1 VLAQRAIPASKD
13 ARDARPMA
21 ANADIPFADESP
33 IALLFAPCR
42 RRSIAAT
49 TTTRAIERPALD
61 DVRLADVECRPD
73 NTAMAIITGSLVL
86 PVEVSP
92 AGIVVTAR
100 RSRGRGSSWE

>member
-1 VLAQRAIPASKD
+1 
-13 ARDARPMA
+13 MA

-33 IALLFAPCR
+33 IALPFALCR
-42 RRSIAAT
+42 CRTIAT
-49 TTTRAIERPALD
+49 TITTRAIERPALD
-61 DVRLADVECRPD
+61 DVECRPD
-73 NTAMAIITGSLVL
+73 NTAMAIITGPLVL